1 MLHRDTT
8 ARFEKTGFWIFAEH
22 RLAGERVE
30 SKKRWNVARAK
41 RLLATSIETPVLLH
55 EDESRRRRWW
65 LFRDEVYWEEEGLR
79 EVEVKALALE
89 RLTKNDRRIR
99 RAVAMMEQ
107 ASTFT
112 APSREAIPDD
122 VKVFVWNRD
131 GGRCVTC
138 GSKERLEFDHVI
150 PVALGG
156 ANTAR
161 NLQLLCEACNR
172 AKGASIA

>member
-1 MLHRDTT
+1 MLNRDTT
-8 ARFEKTGFWIFAEH
+8 ARFEKSGFWIFAEY
-22 RLAGERVE
+22 RLVGERVR
-30 SKKRWNVARAK
+30 SKRGWNVARAK
-41 RLLATSIETPVLLH
+41 RVLAEQVETPVMLH
-55 EDESRRRRWW
+55 EDPARRRRWW
-65 LFRDEVYWEEEGLR
+65 LFRDEVYWEEDDLDA
-79 EVEVKALALE
+79 VEVKALALE

-107 ASTFT
+107 ASAFT
-112 APSREAIPDD
+112 APTREGISDE

-131 GGRCVTC
+131 GGRCVAC

-150 PVALGG
+150 PLALGG

-161 NLQLLCEACNR
+161 NLQLLCETCNR

>member
-1 MLHRDTT
+1 MLHRDTSV
-8 ARFEKTGFWIFAEH
+8 RFEKSGFWIFAEY
-22 RLAGERVE
+22 RLVGERVD
-30 SKKRWNVARAK
+30 SRRRWNASRAK
-41 RLLATSIETPVLLH
+41 RLLATSVETPVVLH

-65 LFRDEVYWEEEGLR
+65 LFRDEVYWEEEGLS

-89 RLTKNDRRIR
+89 RLTKNDRRIK

-107 ASTFT
+107 ADAFT
-112 APSREAIPDD
+112 TPTREAIPDE

-131 GGRCVTC
+131 SGRCVTC
-138 GSKERLEFDHVI
+138 SSKQRLEFDHVI

-161 NLQLLCEACNR
+161 NLQLLCEVCNR
-172 AKGASIA
+172 AKGASLA